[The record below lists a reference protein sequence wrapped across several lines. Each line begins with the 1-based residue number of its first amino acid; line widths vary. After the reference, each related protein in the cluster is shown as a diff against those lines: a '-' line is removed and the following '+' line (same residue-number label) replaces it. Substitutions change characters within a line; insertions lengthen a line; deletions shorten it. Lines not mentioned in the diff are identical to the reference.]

1 LCFLQTPRNIDLFA
15 CAISEEEAWGTL
27 AAGTV
32 AAELHAAVIVVFWV
46 VLAQAVAGLV
56 VVLAARTDVALGIH
70 EAALDVD
77 DLGAGSGD

>member
-1 LCFLQTPRNIDLFA
+1 MFA

-32 AAELHAAVIVVFWV
+32 VAELHAAIRGGGFRV